1 MKCIAYAKKQTYSQH
16 SLPHESWQKI
26 NEIKLYKQNVC
37 ALCINGL
44 ALQEAADLAR
54 NRPLW
59 RMMSAYGATQ
69 SQSCMPETT
78 TTIGTSCLLLVNLVS
93 FFLKTYIGRYY
104 GDYYGDYYYYYPP
117 FAR

>member
-69 SQSCMPETT
+69 S
-78 TTIGTSCLLLVNLVS
+78 
-93 FFLKTYIGRYY
+93 
-104 GDYYGDYYYYYPP
+104 
-117 FAR
+117 